1 MVMLDSRRI
10 QINIIRNMMDITY
23 RELINKIIV
32 WVRYLRRIK
41 TVKYSVFA
49 FLLLLMLAGVKVAT
63 MPLNFP
69 ESLHLN
75 DKLIHLIVFFGFALI
90 IDTVSS
96 REPFWLWKALP
107 LVIYGFGIEVL
118 QYFSP
123 DRSFSLLDG
132 LADASGVLLYWLAKQ
147 VLYLLEQRRESQS
160 G

>member
-1 MVMLDSRRI
+1 MTSK
-10 QINIIRNMMDITY
+10 Y
-23 RELINKIIV
+23 RELIHRVIV
-32 WVRYLRRIK
+32 WVRYLRKIK

-49 FLLLLMLAGVKVAT
+49 FLLLLMIAGVKVAT
-63 MPLNFP
+63 MPLHLP
-69 ESLHLN
+69 ESLQLN
-75 DKLIHLIVFFGFALI
+75 DKFIHLIVFFGFALI

-107 LVIYGFGIEVL
+107 LIIYGFGIEVL

-147 VLYLLEQRRESQS
+147 VLYMLEQRRLSQPS
-160 G
+160 